1 MIKHLLYLCTIGI
14 SLFLTSCIAGIERD
28 ISISAGEDAEITVE
42 QARKFFEQEL
52 LTRNDDTPSP
62 NILSPGDFTPQWNNA
77 QISQNYRIACVDIPI
92 IPRFGYRAI
101 RSEYKLG
108 KATAYSVRVSQKLIV
123 VKGRESGDM
132 AQYIMSIIPDKEFA
146 AKHKGDISDLFLNAN
161 DRGRFSGIVLYTH
174 HGIPVTVNKYIDG
187 VYTGGA
193 TICGVKDD
201 ILRTQKFK
209 QIIKSISGIRFKK
222 CAGISSRAGED
233 DNWEEEE
240 DDNWWDFD
248 DEYIYIGGGLYV
260 DEEGNLYIDYN
271 NDGEIDSI
279 YIPPVEITPEDPG
292 DGGGGGDE
300 PPTGEK
306 DPPGDNGEGEY
317 GEDNTGDGN
326 GDDNTDE
333 YYESLGQM
341 GFDKIRSDLSSGDV
355 QIKQAFLDAGKATVY
370 AANLGTG
377 GFNGIVASCISF
389 MKSAQVDTYA
399 VSFGRGMSIAG
410 VVSGAL
416 QTIIVCTDGNIT
428 TGDTLTAIS
437 TALNAAGLIASFIPG
452 GLIVSGVLGVT
463 GCIIGLA
470 GTFVTTN
477 LPSEMHIQLEDG
489 TNVSIYIIN
498 NQISPIVA

>member
-1 MIKHLLYLCTIGI
+1 MKKINGCIFI
-14 SLFLTSCIAGIERD
+14 AVACFLTSCIAGIERD

-52 LTRNDDTPSP
+52 LTRNDDTPTP
-62 NILSPGDFTPQWNNA
+62 NILSPGDFTPQWDNA
-77 QISQNYRIACVDIPI
+77 KVSQNYRIACVDIPI

-146 AKHKGDISDLFLNAN
+146 AKHKGDISNLFLNAN

-201 ILRTQKFK
+201 IQRTQRFK

-222 CAGISSRAGED
+222 GTGISSRAGED
-233 DNWEEEE
+233 GNWEEEE

-341 GFDKIRSDLSSGDV
+341 GFDKIRSDLSAGDV
-355 QIKQAFLDAGKATVY
+355 QIKQATMSGGEALIRAFSLG
-370 AANLGTG
+370 ANSSY
-377 GFNGIVASCISF
+377 GIVASCLNF
-389 MKSAQVDTYA
+389 MNESNLDQYA
-399 VSFGRGMSIAG
+399 LKFGKGMSQFSAG
-410 VVSGAL
+410 IGIL
-416 QTIIVCTDGNIT
+416 QTIIVCADGDI
-428 TGDTLTAIS
+428 LTAIS
-437 TALNAAGLIASFIPG
+437 AALGTAAIFISAPVTAG
-452 GLIVSGVLGVT
+452 IVGVT
-463 GCIIGLA
+463 GCIIGLISC
-470 GTFVTTN
+470 FVTENMPNELYIDLGNGVKAT
-477 LPSEMHIQLEDG
+477 
-489 TNVSIYIIN
+489 IYILDN
-498 NQISPIVA
+498 FMYV